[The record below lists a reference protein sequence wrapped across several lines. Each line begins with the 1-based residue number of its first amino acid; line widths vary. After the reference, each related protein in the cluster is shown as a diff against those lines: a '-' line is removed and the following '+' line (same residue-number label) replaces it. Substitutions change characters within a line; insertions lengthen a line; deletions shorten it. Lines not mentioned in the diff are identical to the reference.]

1 VGLSSPQRND
11 AERDSLIDC
20 FGLAGGESPLRFI
33 DIYYAGFRY
42 RLCDPRLPGKPDL
55 VFWGKR
61 KVIFVHGCF
70 WHGHEGCRRN
80 RMPKSNQEYWF
91 SKLEKNK
98 VRDSLHFSKLREMG
112 WQALA
117 VWECELKEADILL
130 ERLKT
135 FLKE

>member
-1 VGLSSPQRND
+1 MDTLTP
-11 AERDSLIDC
+11 AERSYVMSRVKGRDT
-20 FGLAGGESPLRFI
+20 SPERIVRRLV
-33 DIYYAGFRY
+33 YHAGFRY

-70 WHGHEGCRRN
+70 WHSHEGCRRN
-80 RMPKSNQEYWF
+80 RTPKSNQEYWF
-91 SKLEKNK
+91 AKLEKNK
-98 VRDSLHFSKLREMG
+98 VRDSLHLSKLRAMG
-112 WQALA
+112 WRVLV
-117 VWECELKEADILL
+117 VWECELKERDILL

>member
-1 VGLSSPQRND
+1 MDTLTPAKRSYVMSRVKGKDTSP
-11 AERDSLIDC
+11 ERIIRRLV
-20 FGLAGGESPLRFI
+20 
-33 DIYYAGFRY
+33 YHAGFRY
-42 RLCDPRLPGKPDL
+42 RLYDPRLPGKPDL

-80 RMPKSNQEYWF
+80 RMPKSNQEYW
-91 SKLEKNK
+91 STKLEKNK
-98 VRDSLHFSKLREMG
+98 VRDSLHLSKLREMG
-112 WQALA
+112 WRALV
-117 VWECELKEADILL
+117 VWECELKETDILL